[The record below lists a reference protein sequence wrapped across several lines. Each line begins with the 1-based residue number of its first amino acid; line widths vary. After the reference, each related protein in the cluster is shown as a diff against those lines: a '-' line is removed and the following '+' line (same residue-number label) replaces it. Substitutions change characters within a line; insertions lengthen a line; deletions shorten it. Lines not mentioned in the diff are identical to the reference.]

1 MTLEEMRKRIAEDN
15 ETKDLK
21 LTNSDIL
28 VVNRYLD
35 LRGEVVDGYKV
46 SLKTDPYVEIV
57 YLPTTEKLQEEARDK
72 FKSHLLV
79 FNSEVYL
86 QEASLDDFKL
96 LNEERE
102 KVVIELKKFV
112 ENYKKSHY
120 SKGYYIS
127 GKYGTGKTY
136 LLSAV
141 AHALVRKHINVLM
154 VFMPDLV
161 RSVRQGISD
170 GNLEEKINQL
180 KQVEVLM
187 FDDIGGENM
196 TPWFRDEVLLP
207 VLQYR
212 LSARLTTFFT
222 SNLGSKELLN
232 SLTTDK
238 NQKIDFVKA
247 HRVIQRITELA
258 HYIKLDEEQYKV

>member
-1 MTLEEMRKRIAEDN
+1 MTLEEMRKRISEDN

-21 LTNSDIL
+21 LSNSDIL

-35 LRGEVVDGYKV
+35 LRGEVVDGYRV
-46 SLKTDPYVEIV
+46 ALKTDPYVEIV
-57 YLPTTEKLQEEARDK
+57 YLPTTEKLAEEARDK
-72 FKSHLLV
+72 FKNHLLV

-86 QEASLDDFKL
+86 QDASLDDFKL

-102 KVVIELKKFV
+102 KVVKELKNFV